1 MATSND
7 LTRREKRLLTF
18 IHCLM
23 GAVAGL
29 PNDRRVAEKVTQ
41 MSLEWAQG
49 EWKHIGPT
57 LPKDMR
63 QRLSKELAAYKK
75 AVKGMKR

>member
-1 MATSND
+1 MMAE
-7 LTRREKRLLTF
+7 LTRQEKRLLTF
-18 IHCLM
+18 VHCLM
-23 GAVAGL
+23 RAVTDIPDSRSIRGAVAE
-29 PNDRRVAEKVTQ
+29 RH
-41 MSLEWAQG
+41 LEWAQG